1 MAKKSDDSASLM
13 AHGESFENAAWLANM
28 RIAIEKRGLFEPTDG
43 EIQNM
48 RAKIGDSPLF
58 AKLSDT
64 NKAELFRVMLTV
76 RLKLETYDRLSKF
89 EQEHIAGLLRV
100 LGDFVATIPRHH
112 SLLSVVADG
121 ISEIRST
128 TVSEAW
134 GDIRRSVE
142 TMTLMLMIAQKIAAQ
157 PKAYDKRTLRRRRLR
172 DETITILS
180 SLELFGINVSK
191 TGPGEHQGKGD
202 DGLELLARIIG
213 YTSGV
218 KPSLNALRMRLTRA
232 RAHNS

>member
-1 MAKKSDDSASLM
+1 MAKKFDDSASLM

-28 RIAIEKRGLFEPTDG
+28 RIAIEKRRLFEPTDD
-43 EIQNM
+43 EIQKM
-48 RAKIGDSPLF
+48 RAKIGDSPLC
-58 AKLSDT
+58 AKLSDA

-89 EQEHIAGLLRV
+89 EQAHIAGLLRV
-100 LGDFVATIPRHH
+100 LADFVATIPRHH
-112 SLLSVVADG
+112 GLLSVVADD
-121 ISEIRST
+121 ISQIRST

-134 GDIRRSVE
+134 EDIRRSVE

-157 PKAYDKRTLRRRRLR
+157 PKVYDKRTLRRRRLR

-180 SLELFGINVSK
+180 CLELFGINVSK

-202 DGLELLARIIG
+202 DGLELMARIIG